1 MKISRLFLTLYFLFA
16 LTGHAAAEAQWINNI
31 TINEYNISWNY
42 TEIFTGMDSIA
53 YRISLDSELGNNDSF
68 INTWELLK
76 ADKETR
82 KEFKTSIQNE
92 PDIKINNLSSWVEMT
107 DVYSALSQEIIG
119 KVHSTDKIENIFS
132 VSYRLD
138 ESIYNASSIWFL
150 GEPKSPIMINFPP
163 GIDVMII
170 SGMDNQTIIIDR
182 QTDIQGY
189 FSNSSSGK
197 GEILINFRK
206 NASFVVH
213 YPRINITQTPSNV
226 TNVTKT
232 SYGLPGK
239 MIKWIIIGVGII
251 FVILIYVFKVRKY

>member
-1 MKISRLFLTLYFLFA
+1 MKISWLFSSIIFFFA

-31 TINEYNISWNY
+31 TINEYNLSWNY
-42 TEIFTGMDSIA
+42 IETFTGMDSIV
-53 YRISLDSELGNNDSF
+53 YRVSLDSELGNNDSF

-82 KEFKTSIQNE
+82 KEFKTSIENE
-92 PDIKINNLSSWVEMT
+92 PDVKLNNLTSGIEMT
-107 DVYSALSQEIIG
+107 DVYSSLSQEIIG
-119 KVHSTDKIENIFS
+119 KVHRADKIENKFS
-132 VSYRLD
+132 VSYRLN

-150 GEPKSPIMINFPP
+150 GQPKSPITIIFLP
-163 GIDVMII
+163 GIEIINI
-170 SGMDNQTIIIDR
+170 SGMDNQTIIIDPR
-182 QTDIQGY
+182 TEIHGY

-213 YPRINITQTPSNV
+213 YPRINITQAPSNV

-232 SYGLPGK
+232 SYGFPGK
-239 MIKWIIIGVGII
+239 MIKWGIIGVGII
-251 FVILIYVFKVRKY
+251 FVILIFVFKVRKY